1 MAFEGL
7 SSKLQEFTKKL
18 RGKTR
23 ITESD
28 LKEMLREV
36 KLALLEA
43 DVNYKIVKEFTASI
57 QEKALGQDVLKSLT
71 PGQQVVKIVKD
82 ELVELLGGT
91 ESQINFSP
99 NPPTIIMLVGL
110 QGSGKTTTAGK
121 LANLLRKQGKKPLLV
136 ACDVYRPAAIKQ
148 LQVVGSQLNIPVY
161 ANENSKDVVHIAKQA
176 LSVAYSKLN
185 DVIILDTA
193 GRLQIDEELMNEL
206 KNVKANV
213 HPHEI
218 LLVVDS
224 MTGQEAVNVATG
236 FNEVLGIDGVIL
248 TKLDGDTRGGAA
260 LSVKKVTGKPIK
272 FAGVGEK
279 LSELEVFHPERM
291 ASRILGMGDVL
302 SIIEK
307 AEESF
312 DQEEAEKLAKQLDKK
327 NYDLNDYLAQLRQV
341 KKMGSFSSLLKMIPG
356 MASVKDLK
364 VDDKEFVK
372 IEAIICS
379 MTDKERRNPK
389 LLNGQRRIRI
399 AKGSGTSVQEI
410 NKFIK
415 SFEMTQK
422 MMKQMQDNKS
432 VKKMMKQMKNMD
444 PKELQELQNSLK

>member
-1 MAFEGL
+1 MAFEGI
-7 SSKLQEFTKKL
+7 SSKFQEITRKL
-18 RGKTR
+18 KGKAR

-43 DVNYKIVKEFTASI
+43 DVNYKIVKEFINTI

-71 PGQQVVKIVKD
+71 PGQQVIKIVKD

-91 ESQINFSP
+91 ESKINFTP

-121 LANLLRKQGKKPLLV
+121 LANLIRKQGKNPLLV

-148 LQVVGSQLNIPVY
+148 LQVVGAQLNIPVF
-161 ANENSKDVVHIAKQA
+161 ANEQSKDVVHIAKQA
-176 LSVAYSKLN
+176 VSIAISKLN

-193 GRLQIDEELMNEL
+193 GRLHIDEELMQEL
-206 KNVKANV
+206 KNLKANV
-213 HPHEI
+213 KPHEI

-224 MTGQEAVNVATG
+224 MTGQDAVNVAES
-236 FNEVLGIDGVIL
+236 FNNALGIDGIVL

-260 LSVKKVTGKPIK
+260 LSVKKVTGRPIK
-272 FAGVGEK
+272 FVATGEK
-279 LSELEVFHPERM
+279 LSDIEVFHPDRM
-291 ASRILGMGDVL
+291 TSRILGMGDML
-302 SIIEK
+302 SVIEK
-307 AEESF
+307 AEEAF
-312 DQEEAEKLAKQLDKK
+312 DLEEAEKLEKQLKK
-327 NYDLNDYLAQLRQV
+327 KELDLDDYLTQLRQV

-356 MASVKDLK
+356 MNQIKDLK

-372 IEAIICS
+372 IEAMICS
-379 MTDKERRNPK
+379 MTTEEKRNTK
-389 LLNGQRRIRI
+389 LLNASRRQRI
-399 AKGSGTSVQEI
+399 AKGSGTTVQDI

-422 MMKQMQDNKS
+422 MMKQMQNKGTM
-432 VKKMMKQMKNMD
+432 KKMMKGINPDDLKNF
-444 PKELQELQNSLK
+444 KI

>member
-7 SSKLQEFTKKL
+7 SSRLQEITRKI
-18 RGKTR
+18 RGKSR

-43 DVNYKIVKEFTASI
+43 DVNYKIVKEFISTI
-57 QEKALGQDVLKSLT
+57 QEKALGEEVLKSLT

-82 ELVELLGGT
+82 EMIELLGGT
-91 ESQINFSP
+91 ESKINFTP

-121 LANLLRKQGKKPLLV
+121 LANLIRKQGKKPLLV

-148 LQVVGSQLNIPVY
+148 LQVVGAQLNIPVF
-161 ANENSKDVVHIAKQA
+161 ANEQSKDVVHIAKQA
-176 LSVAYSKLN
+176 VNVAMSKLN
-185 DVIILDTA
+185 DVIIIDTA
-193 GRLQIDEELMNEL
+193 GRLHIDEELMQEL
-206 KNVKANV
+206 RNLKANIK
-213 HPHEI
+213 PHEI

-224 MTGQEAVNVATG
+224 MTGQDAVNVAQS
-236 FNEVLGIDGVIL
+236 FNDNLGIDGIVL

-260 LSVKKVTGKPIK
+260 LSVKKVTGRPIK
-272 FAGVGEK
+272 FAATGEK
-279 LSELEVFHPERM
+279 LSDIEVFHPDRM
-291 ASRILGMGDVL
+291 TSRILGMGDML
-302 SIIEK
+302 SVIEK
-307 AEESF
+307 AEEAF
-312 DQEEAEKLAKQLDKK
+312 DLEEAEKLEKQLRKK
-327 NYDLNDYLAQLRQV
+327 ELDLDDYLAQLRQI

-356 MASVKDLK
+356 MSQIKDLK

-372 IEAIICS
+372 IEAMICS
-379 MTDKERRNPK
+379 MTTKEKRNTK
-389 LLNGQRRIRI
+389 LLNASRRQRI
-399 AKGSGTSVQEI
+399 AKGSGTTVQDV

-422 MMKQMQDNKS
+422 MMKQMQNKGTM
-432 VKKMMKQMKNMD
+432 KKLMKGMNPDDLKNF
-444 PKELQELQNSLK
+444 KI

>member
-7 SSKLQEFTKKL
+7 SSRLQEITRKI
-18 RGKTR
+18 RGKAR

-43 DVNYKIVKEFTASI
+43 DVNYKIVKEFIATI

-82 ELVELLGGT
+82 ELVELLGGQT
-91 ESQINFSP
+91 SQINFTP

-121 LANLLRKQGKKPLLV
+121 LANILRKQGKKPLLV

-148 LQVVGSQLNIPVY
+148 LQVVGAQLNIPVF
-161 ANENSKDVVHIAKQA
+161 ANENSKDVVHIARQA
-176 LSVAYSKLN
+176 LSVAMSKLN

-193 GRLQIDEELMNEL
+193 GRLHIDEELMQEL
-206 KNVKANV
+206 KNLKSNIK
-213 HPHEI
+213 PHEI

-224 MTGQEAVNVATG
+224 MTGQDAVNVAQS
-236 FNEVLGIDGVIL
+236 FSDNVGIDGIVL

-272 FAGVGEK
+272 FAATGEK
-279 LSELEVFHPERM
+279 LNDIEIFHPDRM
-291 ASRILGMGDVL
+291 AQRILGMGDILAV
-302 SIIEK
+302 IEK

-312 DQEEAEKLAKQLDKK
+312 DMEQAEQLEKQMKKKEWDLD
-327 NYDLNDYLAQLRQV
+327 DYLVQIRQV
-341 KKMGSFSSLLKMIPG
+341 KKMGSFSSLLKLIPG
-356 MASVKDLK
+356 FNQIKDLK

-379 MTDKERRNPK
+379 MTKEEKRNTK
-389 LLNGQRRIRI
+389 LLNASRRQRI
-399 AKGSGTSVQEI
+399 AKRKWNNGTRYQQI
-410 NKFIK
+410 Y
-415 SFEMTQK
+415 
-422 MMKQMQDNKS
+422 
-432 VKKMMKQMKNMD
+432 
-444 PKELQELQNSLK
+444 

>member
-7 SSKLQEFTKKL
+7 SSKLQEITRKL
-18 RGKTR
+18 RGKAR

-43 DVNYKIVKEFTASI
+43 DVNYKIVKDFIANV

-71 PGQQVVKIVKD
+71 PGQQVIKIVKD
-82 ELVELLGGT
+82 ELVKLLGGE
-91 ESQINFSP
+91 ESKINFTP
-99 NPPTIIMLVGL
+99 NPPTVIMLVGL
-110 QGSGKTTTAGK
+110 QGSGKTTTSGK

-148 LQVVGSQLNIPVY
+148 LQVVGAQLNIPVY
-161 ANENSKDVVHIAKQA
+161 SNEQSKDVVHIAKQA
-176 LSVAYSKLN
+176 MNVAMSKLN
-185 DVIILDTA
+185 DVVILDTA
-193 GRLQIDEELMNEL
+193 GRLHIDEELMQEL
-206 KNVKANV
+206 KNVKQGV
-213 HPHEI
+213 KPHEI

-224 MTGQEAVNVATG
+224 MTGQDAVNVADS
-236 FNEVLGIDGVIL
+236 FNQNLGIDGVIL

-260 LSVKKVTGKPIK
+260 LSVKEITNRPIK
-272 FAGVGEK
+272 FAATGEK
-279 LSELEVFHPERM
+279 LSDIEVFHPDRM

-312 DQEEAEKLAKQLDKK
+312 DLEEAEKLEKQLRKK
-327 NYDLNDYLAQLRQV
+327 EFDLDDYLTQLRQV
-341 KKMGSFSSLLKMIPG
+341 KKMGSFSSILKMMPG
-356 MASVKDLK
+356 MANIKDLK
-364 VDDKEFVK
+364 VDDKEFVR

-379 MTDKERRNPK
+379 MTSKERRNPK
-389 LLNGQRRIRI
+389 LLNASRRIRI
-399 AKGSGTSVQEI
+399 AKGSGTTVQQI
-410 NKFIK
+410 NQFMK

-422 MMKQMQDNKS
+422 MMKKMQDGKGL
-432 VKKMMKQMKNMD
+432 KKMMKGLNPEDLKGLMK
-444 PKELQELQNSLK
+444 

>member
-7 SSKLQEFTKKL
+7 SSKLQEFTRKL
-18 RGKTR
+18 KGKAR

-43 DVNYKIVKEFTASI
+43 DVNYKIVKEFISTI

-71 PGQQVVKIVKD
+71 PGQQVIKIVKD

-91 ESQINFSP
+91 ESRINFTP
-99 NPPTIIMLVGL
+99 NPPTVIMLVGL

-148 LQVVGSQLNIPVY
+148 LQVVGNQLNIPVY
-161 ANENSKDVVHIAKQA
+161 ANESTKDVVQIAKQVYN
-176 LSVAYSKLN
+176 VAISKLN

-193 GRLQIDEELMNEL
+193 GRLHIDEELMQEL
-206 KNVKANV
+206 KNLKASSK
-213 HPHEI
+213 PHEI

-224 MTGQEAVNVATG
+224 MTGQDAVNVATS
-236 FNEVLGIDGVIL
+236 FNENLGIDGVVL

-272 FAGVGEK
+272 FAATGEK
-279 LSELEVFHPERM
+279 LSDIEEFHPDRM
-291 ASRILGMGDVL
+291 AQRILGMGDVL

-307 AEESF
+307 AEETFSE
-312 DQEEAEKLAKQLDKK
+312 EEAEKLEKQLRKGEF
-327 NYDLNDYLAQLRQV
+327 DLNDYLAQLKQI
-341 KKMGSFSSLLKMIPG
+341 KKMGSFSSILKMIPG
-356 MASVKDLK
+356 MGNLKDVK
-364 VDDKEFVK
+364 VDDKELIR
-372 IEAIICS
+372 IEAIISS
-379 MTDKERRNPK
+379 MTDKERKNPK
-389 LLNGQRRIRI
+389 ILNGSRRIRI
-399 AKGSGTSVQEI
+399 ANGSGTTVQQI
-410 NKFIK
+410 NQFMKT
-415 SFEMTQK
+415 FEVTQT
-422 MMKQMQDNKS
+422 MMKKMKS
-432 VKKMMKQMKNMD
+432 EKGMRNMMKNMKGFNPND
-444 PKELQELQNSLK
+444 LKF

>member
-7 SSKLQEFTKKL
+7 SSRLQEITRKI
-18 RGKTR
+18 RGKAR

-43 DVNYKIVKEFTASI
+43 DVNYKIVKEFIATI

-82 ELVELLGGT
+82 ELVELLGGQT
-91 ESQINFSP
+91 SQINFTP

-121 LANLLRKQGKKPLLV
+121 LANILRKQGKKPLLV

-148 LQVVGSQLNIPVY
+148 LQVVGAQLNIPVF
-161 ANENSKDVVHIAKQA
+161 ANENSKDVVHIARQA
-176 LSVAYSKLN
+176 LSVAMSKLN
-185 DVIILDTA
+185 DVVILDTA
-193 GRLQIDEELMNEL
+193 GRLHIDEELMQEL
-206 KNVKANV
+206 KNLKANV
-213 HPHEI
+213 KPHEI

-224 MTGQEAVNVATG
+224 MTGQDAVNVAQS
-236 FNEVLGIDGVIL
+236 FNDNVGIDGIIL

-272 FAGVGEK
+272 FAATGEK
-279 LSELEVFHPERM
+279 LSDIEVFHPDRM
-291 ASRILGMGDVL
+291 AQRILGMGDILAV
-302 SIIEK
+302 IEK

-312 DQEEAEKLAKQLDKK
+312 DMEQAEQLEKQMKKKELDL
-327 NYDLNDYLAQLRQV
+327 DDYLAQIRQV
-341 KKMGSFSSLLKMIPG
+341 KKMGSFSSLLKLIPG
-356 MASVKDLK
+356 FNQIKDLK

-379 MTDKERRNPK
+379 MTKEEKRNTK
-389 LLNGQRRIRI
+389 LLNASRRQRI
-399 AKGSGTSVQEI
+399 AKGSGTTVQDI

-422 MMKQMQDNKS
+422 MMKQMKNNKGGM
-432 VKKMMKQMKNMD
+432 KKLLNGIDENTLKNF
-444 PKELQELQNSLK
+444 KF

>member
-7 SSKLQEFTKKL
+7 SSKLQAITNKL

-43 DVNYKIVKEFTASI
+43 DVNYMIVKEFIGTI

-82 ELVELLGGT
+82 ELIELLGGT
-91 ESQINFSP
+91 ESKINFTP

-121 LANLLRKQGKKPLLV
+121 LANILRKQGKKPLLV

-148 LQVVGSQLNIPVY
+148 LQVVGAQLNIPVF

-176 LSVAYSKLN
+176 LNVAISKLN

-193 GRLQIDEELMNEL
+193 GRLHIDQELMTEL
-206 KNVKANV
+206 KNVKSNV
-213 HPHEI
+213 KPHEI

-224 MTGQEAVNVATG
+224 MTGQDAVNVATA
-236 FNEVLGIDGVIL
+236 FNEQLGIDGVIL

-260 LSVKKVTGKPIK
+260 ISVKKVTNR
-272 FAGVGEK
+272 
-279 LSELEVFHPERM
+279 LW
-291 ASRILGMGDVL
+291 
-302 SIIEK
+302 
-307 AEESF
+307 
-312 DQEEAEKLAKQLDKK
+312 
-327 NYDLNDYLAQLRQV
+327 
-341 KKMGSFSSLLKMIPG
+341 
-356 MASVKDLK
+356 
-364 VDDKEFVK
+364 
-372 IEAIICS
+372 
-379 MTDKERRNPK
+379 
-389 LLNGQRRIRI
+389 
-399 AKGSGTSVQEI
+399 
-410 NKFIK
+410 
-415 SFEMTQK
+415 
-422 MMKQMQDNKS
+422 MKHFYIT
-432 VKKMMKQMKNMD
+432 
-444 PKELQELQNSLK
+444 

>member
-18 RGKTR
+18 RGKSR

-28 LKEMLREV
+28 LNEMLREV

-43 DVNYKIVKEFTASI
+43 DVNYKIVKEFIASI
-57 QEKALGQDVLKSLT
+57 HDKALGQDVLKSLT
-71 PGQQVVKIVKD
+71 PGQQVIKIVKD

-91 ESQINFSP
+91 ESKISFSS

-148 LQVVGSQLNIPVY
+148 LQVVGGQLNIPVF
-161 ANENSKDVVHIAKQA
+161 ANETSKDVVHIAKQA
-176 LSVAYSKLN
+176 MNVAMSKLN

-193 GRLQIDEELMNEL
+193 GRLHIDEELMNEL
-206 KNVKANV
+206 KNLKGSV

-224 MTGQEAVNVATG
+224 MTGQDAVNVATS
-236 FNEVLGIDGVIL
+236 FNETLGIDGVVL

-260 LSVKKVTGKPIK
+260 LSVKKVTGRPIK
-272 FAGVGEK
+272 FAATGEK
-279 LSELEVFHPERM
+279 LSDIEVFHPDRM

-312 DQEEAEKLAKQLDKK
+312 DEEEAMKMEKQLKK
-327 NYDLNDYLAQLRQV
+327 GTFDLNDYLAQLRQI
-341 KKMGSFSSLLKMIPG
+341 KKMGSLSGLLKMMPG
-356 MASVKDLK
+356 MAAFKD
-364 VDDKEFVK
+364 VEIDDHEFVK
-372 IEAIICS
+372 IEAIITS
-379 MTDKERRNPK
+379 MTEEERKNPK
-389 LLNGQRRIRI
+389 LLNGSRRIRI
-399 AKGSGTSVQEI
+399 AKGSGTSVQQI
-410 NKFIK
+410 NKFMQ
-415 SFEMTQK
+415 SFELTQK
-422 MMKQMQDNKS
+422 MMKKMKDEKS
-432 VKKMMKQMKNMD
+432 MKKMMNSINPKDLKNM
-444 PKELQELQNSLK
+444 KF

>member
-7 SSKLQEFTKKL
+7 SARLQEITRKI
-18 RGKTR
+18 RGKAR

-43 DVNYKIVKEFTASI
+43 DVNYKIVKDFIAVV

-71 PGQQVVKIVKD
+71 PGQQVVKVVKD

-91 ESQINFSP
+91 ESKVQFTP

-121 LANLLRKQGKKPLLV
+121 LANLFRKQGKKPLLV
-136 ACDVYRPAAIKQ
+136 ACDIYRPAAIKQ
-148 LQVVGSQLNIPVY
+148 LQVVGAQLNIPVFS
-161 ANENSKDVVHIAKQA
+161 NEQSKDVVHIAKQA
-176 LSVAYSKLN
+176 ISVAMSKLN

-193 GRLQIDEELMNEL
+193 GRLQIDQELMQEL
-206 KNVKANV
+206 KNVKQSV
-213 HPHEI
+213 KPHEI

-224 MTGQEAVNVATG
+224 MTGQDAVNVAKT
-236 FNEVLGIDGVIL
+236 FNEEVGIDGVIL

-272 FAGVGEK
+272 FAATGEK
-279 LSELEVFHPERM
+279 LSDIEVFHPDRM
-291 ASRILGMGDVL
+291 AQRILGMGDIL
-302 SIIEK
+302 SVIEK

-312 DQEEAEKLAKQLDKK
+312 DLEQAEALEKKIRKNELDL
-327 NYDLNDYLAQLRQV
+327 DDYLAQLRQV

-356 MASVKDLK
+356 MNKIKDLK

-372 IEAIICS
+372 IEAMICS
-379 MTDKERRNPK
+379 MTKQEKRNVK
-389 LLNGQRRIRI
+389 ILNGSRRLRI
-399 AKGSGTSVQEI
+399 AKGSGTTVQDV

-422 MMKQMQDNKS
+422 MMKQLKQNKGG
-432 VKKMMKQMKNMD
+432 MKNLMKNID
-444 PKELQELQNSLK
+444 PSALKGFKM